1 MQLQIRKYLL
11 LFGLM
16 LLIGNYLLPLNVN
29 TQISFLVFILILFGI
44 PHGALDLYIDQKI
57 NKTENNKLFLL
68 KYLLNILLYAL
79 VWYYLPTV
87 ALIIFILITAY
98 HFGEIDWLGK
108 SETVIHKL
116 VYSILGMS
124 WILFLLSSNMQF
136 AIEVFLNMGKSD
148 INPATYFKIAKTV
161 YPISI
166 TLLFVVNFILFFFK
180 AYFFDTNK
188 DYYFSI
194 LQLAVLSLLNIFL
207 PLWICFSFYF
217 GIWHS
222 LLSFDK
228 IRLNFAIPN
237 TFNGWKHLLFK
248 AAPFSIMAWIGIL
261 YIIFAAYNS
270 KDSAGIFTL
279 LFISLAV
286 LALPHLQV
294 FTRLKFKP

>member
-1 MQLQIRKYLL
+1 
-11 LFGLM
+11 M

-29 TQISFLVFILILFGI
+29 TQISFLVGVLILFGI
-44 PHGALDLYIDQKI
+44 PHGALDLYIDQKV
-57 NKTENNKLFLL
+57 NKAENNKWFLF
-68 KYLLNILLYAL
+68 KYLINILLYAL
-79 VWYYLPTV
+79 VWYFIPSV

-228 IRLNFAIPN
+228 IRLNFAIAN
-237 TFNGWKHLLFK
+237 SFQGWKQLLIK

>member
-29 TQISFLVFILILFGI
+29 TQISFLVGVLILFGI
-44 PHGALDLYIDQKI
+44 PHGALDLYIDQKV
-57 NKTENNKLFLL
+57 NKAENNKWFLF
-68 KYLLNILLYAL
+68 KYLINILLYAL
-79 VWYYLPTV
+79 VWYFIPSV

-228 IRLNFAIPN
+228 IRLNFAIAN
-237 TFNGWKHLLFK
+237 SFQGWKQLLIK